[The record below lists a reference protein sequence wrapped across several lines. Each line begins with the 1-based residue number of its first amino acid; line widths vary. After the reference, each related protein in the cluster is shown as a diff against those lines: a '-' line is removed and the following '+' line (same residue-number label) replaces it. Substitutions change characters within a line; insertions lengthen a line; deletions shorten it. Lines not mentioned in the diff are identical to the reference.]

1 MGGFN
6 CIIPIYLICSQH
18 TVCCRGTKYLSL
30 QDSRLIKD
38 EEFSDIQE
46 LKFTHLNFYETR
58 GPVGWDDYH
67 NEARDILEKLL
78 KACHFVKKL
87 ALSKLVLTPNILAG
101 IVQNASTLTVL
112 NLWASKGLTP
122 DMIDVMFT
130 NCQELTE
137 VNIG

>member
-1 MGGFN
+1 MN
-6 CIIPIYLICSQH
+6 CSQH
-18 TVCCRGTKYLSL
+18 TVCYRGTKYLSL

-38 EEFSDIQE
+38 EEFSNIQD
-46 LKFTHLNFYETR
+46 LKFAHLNFYETR
-58 GPVGWDDYH
+58 GATGWDDYH

-87 ALSKLVLTPNILAG
+87 ALSKLLLTPNFLAG

-122 DMIDVMFT
+122 DMIDIMFT

>member
-1 MGGFN
+1 M
-6 CIIPIYLICSQH
+6 
-18 TVCCRGTKYLSL
+18 
-30 QDSRLIKD
+30 KD
-38 EEFSDIQE
+38 EEFSNIQD

-58 GPVGWDDYH
+58 GATGSYDYR

-78 KACHFVKKL
+78 KACYSVKKL
-87 ALSKLVLTPNILAG
+87 ALSKLVLTPNFLTG

-130 NCQELTE
+130 NCQELTD

>member
-1 MGGFN
+1 MGFN

-18 TVCCRGTKYLSL
+18 TVCYRGTKYLSL

-38 EEFSDIQE
+38 EEFSDTEE

-67 NEARDILEKLL
+67 NEASDVLEKLL
-78 KACHFVKKL
+78 KSCHFVKKL
-87 ALSKLVLTPNILAG
+87 ALSKMVLNPNFLAG

-112 NLWASKGLTP
+112 NLWAAKGLIP
-122 DMIDVMFT
+122 DMIDGIFT
-130 NCQELTE
+130 NCQELSE

>member
-1 MGGFN
+1 M
-6 CIIPIYLICSQH
+6 Y
-18 TVCCRGTKYLSL
+18 CRGTKYLSL

-38 EEFSDIQE
+38 EEFSDIQD

-58 GPVGWDDYH
+58 GATGWDDYH

-78 KACHFVKKL
+78 KACYFVKKL
-87 ALSKLVLTPNILAG
+87 ALSKLVLTPNFLAG

-137 VNIG
+137 VNIGLN